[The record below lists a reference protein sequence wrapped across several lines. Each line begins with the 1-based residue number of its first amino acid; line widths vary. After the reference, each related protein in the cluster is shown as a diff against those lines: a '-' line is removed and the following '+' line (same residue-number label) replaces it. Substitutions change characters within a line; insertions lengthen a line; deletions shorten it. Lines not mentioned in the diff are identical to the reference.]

1 MPKFPEVTLLWSSF
15 LQNQTLT
22 CSLENSF
29 YKQVFLKNYREDPEK
44 VFKKDCAIG
53 VLLGSFQK
61 ISKKTF
67 FRSTKRRLLPKI
79 QAEKKSK
86 TQTDAS
92 GQINRKLWS
101 TCYERWVIVI
111 RWYWCRIT
119 KHKKET
125 WRKNF
130 NKNWDSRLTKT
141 FLVI

>member
-29 YKQVFLKNYREDPEK
+29 YKQAFLENYREDPEK

-53 VLLGSFQK
+53 VLLGSFHK

-92 GQINRKLWS
+92 GQINRKL
-101 TCYERWVIVI
+101 
-111 RWYWCRIT
+111 
-119 KHKKET
+119 
-125 WRKNF
+125 
-130 NKNWDSRLTKT
+130 
-141 FLVI
+141 